1 MRRNHVGKEKEEKNK
16 KKKRI
21 EVVKGRTAGEGKE
34 KCKGANA
41 GKDFKI

>member
-1 MRRNHVGKEKEEKNK
+1 MWGK
-16 KKKRI
+16 KKKKKTRKKKRT
-21 EVVKGRTAGEGKE
+21 EGVKGRTAGEGKE